1 MVGEVFAGLSAF
13 KSMLDIAKSLKD
25 INDATIRNEAV
36 IDLQDKILTARE
48 QQTKLL
54 ERISELEKQVA
65 SFETW
70 DAEKQRY
77 ELKDLGFGSLVYMLK
92 REARGTELPHWVC
105 ARCYGDRRI
114 SIIQYTSSVKNVG
127 HGYFCPACHIEIIPA
142 PVVFDSTG
150 KYRWLD

>member
-1 MVGEVFAGLSAF
+1 
-13 KSMLDIAKSLKD
+13 MLDIAKSLKD

-77 ELKDLGFGSLVYMLK
+77 ELKDLGYGSLVYMLK
-92 REARGTELPHWVC
+92 PEARGTELPHWVC
-105 ARCYGDRRI
+105 AHCYGDRRI
-114 SIIQYTSSVKNVG
+114 SIIQYANSVKNVG
-127 HGYFCPACHIEIIPA
+127 HGYFCPACHTEIIPA
-142 PVVFDSTG
+142 QGAFDSTG